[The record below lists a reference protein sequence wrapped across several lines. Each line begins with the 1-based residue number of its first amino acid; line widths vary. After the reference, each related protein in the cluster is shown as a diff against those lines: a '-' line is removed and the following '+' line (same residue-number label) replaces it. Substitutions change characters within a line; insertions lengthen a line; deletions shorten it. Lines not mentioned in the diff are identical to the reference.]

1 VTEIR
6 SQRIRQLVAVT
17 CTALVLGAGLVLAA
31 QGTGR
36 ADQSIIP
43 TDRERTALWMPG
55 TEVPMSVYGRAEQ
68 QLPEAPPR

>member
-1 VTEIR
+1 MTEIR

-17 CTALVLGAGLVLAA
+17 CTALVLGAGLVLAG

-43 TDRERTALWMPG
+43 TERERRPMWTPG
-55 TEVPMSVYGRAEQ
+55 SDVPMSVYVEVEQ
-68 QLPEAPPR
+68 QLPAPPR